1 MAEQAQEESRQHG
14 EAPVQAG
21 KQDKNRAPGGR
32 TGYLVGLQHAA
43 GNRAVARLIQGGR
56 PVLGSESAI
65 EHGADGLAPAVDAV
79 LAGGDL
85 DHPGSAG
92 VPSMPPSAPPAHGG
106 FPVSDDFAR
115 EVDSARGTGVGLA
128 PQMQE
133 RLGYALGADIGSVRV
148 HTDDRAHELAS
159 GIDAKAF
166 ADGKDIFLSR
176 SQSDFTQGEGRRTL
190 SHELAHVIRGD
201 GGGAGGVARLSD
213 DQRNG
218 LFQRAAA
225 LDYQMLVETAE
236 RAPLLL
242 KLNGLKGSGQK
253 ENRDVEDIEREMLKQ
268 LVLTSGRST
277 GDIAPL
283 VDSAVERN
291 DPTQL
296 RDKLQRGKVRSSGP
310 IFKLVTDCR
319 SLLND
324 YYRAE
329 QQKGGGADAG
339 ELVKEAKKYDEAG
352 GGALAGQ
359 LTHQRTYRKFGL
371 FKKTKTESHTLE
383 SVIDKARTASMV
395 DLRHFNSP
403 ESMPR
408 GGIGQDGTPVR
419 RGRVGVVGGGPVGL
433 MAALEARMR
442 GVDVILFEARTDEY
456 SRRQVLVLDQ
466 STVQKFARFGIRQE
480 LLYGPEAKGNS
491 GSVAVK
497 YIEKVLRDRCAEL
510 GVEIRTGWFLAQA
523 KEGDDGTTTRAV
535 FQVGQDK
542 RKARLQEEELD
553 LLVVAAG
560 AGVAK
565 SNKYTG
571 SVLGDELG
579 FKFDVKEA
587 KDYAVVG
594 LFESTEEGRSNRG
607 EGASTAEKKR
617 WAYRFNT
624 PKVTYVLQQI
634 PPQLYQEFQGVD
646 GKKKMEAFLQKVAKE
661 HFEMTGGKL
670 APSVNKK
677 GQQTPNI
684 GMFPIEIQQAQT
696 FVNNSLRTLLI
707 GDSAATPHPHTGSG
721 LNTGVREL
729 DALSDVIDS
738 VRMDIEL
745 RAQKGKGGDKGKEVS
760 EGEEESPDT
769 VKMALDRYNTE
780 MKALT
785 DNMVAK
791 AMNTLARE
799 HTSYLKEAIADI
811 RARFGNLLESDY
823 SSGSRIE
830 SISNALTK
838 ITAQDS
844 TWSKDN
850 QLSFLLDAQAEVAR
864 IRENM
869 ESLSKRD

>member
-1 MAEQAQEESRQHG
+1 MPEQAREESRHLP
-14 EAPVQAG
+14 EEHTEKG
-21 KQDKNRAPGGR
+21 KRAQRPGAPGSR
-32 TGYLVGLQHAA
+32 AGYLVGLQRAA
-43 GNRAVARLIQGGR
+43 GNRAVARLVQGGR
-56 PVLGSESAI
+56 PVLGSESGI
-65 EHGADGLAPAVDAV
+65 EHAADILAPAIDSVLSGHSPAPTGAV
-79 LAGGDL
+79 AGPGTASSGD
-85 DHPGSAG
+85 
-92 VPSMPPSAPPAHGG
+92 GG
-106 FPVSDDFAR
+106 FPVSDEFSR
-115 EVDSARGTGVGLA
+115 EVDSAHGGGAGLA
-128 PQMQE
+128 PEVQE
-133 RLGYALGADIGSVRV
+133 RVGSAFGADLGSVRV
-148 HTDDRAHELAS
+148 HTDDRADQLAND
-159 GIDAKAF
+159 IDAKAF
-166 ADGKDIFLSR
+166 TSGQDIFLRR
-176 SQSDFTQGEGRRTL
+176 SQSDYSHAEARQTL
-190 SHELAHVIRGD
+190 SHELAHVVRGD
-201 GGGAGGVARLSD
+201 AGGGVARLSD

-218 LFQRAAA
+218 LFQRATA
-225 LDYQMLVETAE
+225 LDYQTLVETAE
-236 RAPLLL
+236 RAPLVA
-242 KLNGLKGSGQK
+242 KLNGLKGSGDK

-277 GDIAPL
+277 DDIAPL
-283 VDSAVERN
+283 VDSAVDRN

-296 RDKLQRGKVRSSGP
+296 REKLQRGKIRPSGP

-319 SLLND
+319 YLIND

-339 ELVKEAKKYDEAG
+339 DLVKEAKKYDEGG

-383 SVIDKARTASMV
+383 SVIEKARAASTV

-408 GGIGQDGTPVR
+408 GGATPEGTPIR

-466 STVQKFARFGIRQE
+466 STVQKFAKFGIRQE
-480 LLYGPEAKGNS
+480 LLYGPSAKGTS
-491 GSVAVK
+491 TSVAVK
-497 YIEKVLRDRCAEL
+497 YIEKILRDRCAEL
-510 GVEIRTGWFLAQA
+510 GVEIRAGWFLAQA
-523 KEGDDGTTTRAV
+523 KEGDDGRTTRAV

-571 SVLGDELG
+571 AVLGDELG

-587 KDYAVVG
+587 RDYAVVG
-594 LFESTEEGRSNRG
+594 LFESTEEGRVSRG
-607 EGASTAEKKR
+607 EGATTAEKKR

-634 PPQLYQEFQGVD
+634 PPELYREFSGEGGRQ
-646 GKKKMEAFLQKVAKE
+646 KMETFLKKVAKE
-661 HFEMTGGKL
+661 HFEMTGAML

-696 FVNNSLRTLLI
+696 FVNSSLRTLLI

-738 VRMDIEL
+738 IRTDIEM
-745 RAQKGKGGDKGKEVS
+745 RAHGGKGDKGKEVS
-760 EGEEESPDT
+760 EGEDESPDT
-769 VKMALDRYNTE
+769 VKAALERYNTE
-780 MKALT
+780 MKTLT
-785 DNMVAK
+785 DNMVSK

-799 HTSYLKEAIADI
+799 HASYLKEAIADL
-811 RARFGNLLESDY
+811 RARFGGLLESDY
-823 SSGSRIE
+823 SSGSRLE